1 MSKKTVA
8 KRLAKTLAKTCVST
22 LLVGGISLGSGL
34 ALAKDKVRF
43 ATEGAWA
50 PFNFIDSSGK
60 PQGFDVDIAYALCAK
75 MDADC
80 VVTTQDWDGLIPA
93 LKVKKFDAIIAS
105 MSITKERAKQVDF
118 TDPYYSGGLRFV
130 AAKGQAFDTS
140 KAGLKGKVIGA
151 QRATVAGQYLE
162 DQLADVVKV
171 KLYDTNDNVYLD
183 LKSGRLD
190 GALSDELPTYEWLK
204 SDAAKDFEYKGEA
217 FAKDDK
223 IAIAVRKGD
232 KLRAKINKALAE
244 IIADGTYA
252 DINAKYFPFSIY

>member
-1 MSKKTVA
+1 MKNFNIRINKSIKN
-8 KRLAKTLAKTCVST
+8 TLIST
-22 LLVGGISLGSGL
+22 LLIAGVALGSGV
-34 ALAKDKVRF
+34 AMAKDKIRF

-50 PFNFIDSSGK
+50 PFNFIDTSGT
-60 PQGFDVDIAYALCAK
+60 PQGFDIDIAHALCAK

-80 VVTTQDWDGLIPA
+80 SIQTQDWDGLIPA

-105 MSITKERAKQVDF
+105 MSITADRAKQVDF
-118 TDPYYSGGLRFV
+118 SDHYYSGGLRYV
-130 AAKGQAFDTS
+130 ATAGKPFDTS

-151 QRATVAGQYLE
+151 QRATIAGLYLE
-162 DQLADVVKV
+162 DNLADIVKV

-204 SDAAKDFEYKGEA
+204 SDAAKGYEYKGKA

-232 KLRAKINKALAE
+232 KLREKLNNALAE

-252 DINAKYFPFSIY
+252 KINAKYFPFPIY